1 MMQSRNIVCGFV
13 AMAVVAGCASTKV
26 TDRKILV
33 HDKLPRP
40 DHILVY
46 DFAAT
51 PADMPTESALAGH
64 YSDHATKQT
73 DEQIAAGR
81 RVGGELAAAVV
92 EKIKEMG
99 LPAQRA
105 TASTPQRINDIVM
118 RGYLLSVDEGSAVK
132 RVAIGFGAGSSELS
146 VAMEGF
152 QVTERGLRMLGSG
165 TVDAG
170 GSKTPGAVVPAVVA
184 VATAN
189 PIGLVVMGGVKI
201 YGEASGKSKI
211 EGREQAIAEEVAK
224 ALKARFQEQ
233 GWIAK

>member
-1 MMQSRNIVCGFV
+1 MLSKKFFCCLV
-13 AMAVVAGCASTKV
+13 ALVAVAGCASTKV

-33 HDKLPRP
+33 HGKLPRP

-51 PADMPTESALAGH
+51 PADMPAESALAGH

-73 DEQIAAGR
+73 EEQIATGR

-105 TASTPQRINDIVM
+105 TVSTPQHINDIVM
-118 RGYLLSVDEGSAVK
+118 RGYLLSVDEGSTAK
-132 RVAIGFGAGSSELS
+132 RVAIGFGAGASELS

-152 QVTERGLRMLGSG
+152 QVTERGLRLLGSG

-170 GSKTPGAVVPAVVA
+170 GSKTPGAVVPAAVA
-184 VATAN
+184 IATAN

-201 YGEASGKSKI
+201 YGEASGKSRI
-211 EGREQAIAEEVAK
+211 EGRADAVAQEVAK